1 MVVVLFYVKR
11 RAEAAG
17 EEYKTTLARMLSIVS
32 AMPGFISVKE
42 HVAADGDTVV
52 IVKFE
57 NEAAL
62 EAWRNHPEHRAA
74 QSRGRELFYDAYHVE
89 ICSVLRQYD
98 FTRPPEGDRRAG

>member
-11 RAEAAG
+11 RPEAAG
-17 EEYKTTLARMLSIVS
+17 EEYKTTLVRMLAIVS

-42 HVAADGDTVV
+42 HVAADGDAVV

-57 NEAAL
+57 SEAAL

-89 ICSVLRQYD
+89 ICSVIRQYD
-98 FTRPPEGDRRAG
+98 FERPRDKKRRAG